1 MTKQPQHL
9 SAKNNINMIF
19 HIGKTSIYITNK
31 VKFLKFSWFP
41 RYSYFD
47 GGSYFKLSFYWFYAL
62 IEFSRSKNNTC
73 VYKKIS
79 FEKMNEIL
87 KKEFKKPTTKKKK
100 NKSERILLN
109 E

>member
-1 MTKQPQHL
+1 MTKTPQHH
-9 SAKNNINMIF
+9 SANMIF
-19 HIGKTSIYITNK
+19 HIGQTSIYIANK
-31 VKFLKFSWFP
+31 IKYLKFSWFP

-62 IEFSRSKNNTC
+62 VEFSRPKKNKC

-79 FEKMNEIL
+79 FEKMDEIL
-87 KKEFKKPTTKKKK
+87 KKEFKKTKSKKKISKKK
-100 NKSERILLN
+100 NERILLN

>member
-1 MTKQPQHL
+1 MTKTPQHH
-9 SAKNNINMIF
+9 SANMIF
-19 HIGKTSIYITNK
+19 HIGQTSIYIANK
-31 VKFLKFSWFP
+31 IKYLKFSWFP

-62 IEFSRSKNNTC
+62 VEFSRPKKNKC

-87 KKEFKKPTTKKKK
+87 EKEFKKEKTKTKNKK